1 MSLSFYSFGPMSFT
15 RAYINFKN
23 RDDIIKFRDQFDGYC
38 FVDSRGNFSNTLH
51 CFSCELLKETDSHL
65 VSWSASPC
73 ISF

>member
-15 RAYINFKN
+15 RAYISFKN

-51 CFSCELLKETDSHL
+51 RFSC
-65 VSWSASPC
+65 
-73 ISF
+73 